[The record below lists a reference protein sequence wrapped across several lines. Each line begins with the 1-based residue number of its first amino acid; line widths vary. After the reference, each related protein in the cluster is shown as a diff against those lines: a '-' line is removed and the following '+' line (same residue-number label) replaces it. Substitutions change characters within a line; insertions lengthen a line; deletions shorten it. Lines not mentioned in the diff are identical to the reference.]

1 MKEAKLF
8 SILVDEVE
16 NHKVEQFPICTRLVD
31 KNKNIWEEFLELGR
45 WAAMWQGYCNRD
57 YKGIRKVKFRYK

>member
-16 NHKVEQFPICTRLVD
+16 NHKVEQFSICIRLVD
-31 KNKNIWEEFLELGR
+31 KNKNI
-45 WAAMWQGYCNRD
+45 
-57 YKGIRKVKFRYK
+57 